1 MFAKLTEFPTAG
13 PDVAGDPAG
22 DPVGFVAVGAG
33 AGVTVCCGVCGAVFC
48 VAWAIPGTGI
58 ESNMRISGEQ
68 NRFI

>member
-33 AGVTVCCGVCGAVFC
+33 AGVTVCCGVCGVVFC
-48 VAWAIPGTGI
+48 VAWAIPATGI
-58 ESNMRISGEQ
+58 ASTSMVTVEQ